1 MAQPRFPG
9 VLPGLLQTSNSG
21 IVLISLVRK
30 MDAANAKLRET
41 WDRLVL
47 LLIAEPRKGWEREFR
62 EITRREV
69 ERLELPNSES
79 ESDE

>member
-1 MAQPRFPG
+1 M
-9 VLPGLLQTSNSG
+9 
-21 IVLISLVRK
+21 IVREAN
-30 MDAANAKLRET
+30 AADAKLRET

-47 LLIAEPRKGWEREFR
+47 ILIAEPRKGWEREFH